1 MSGINSIPGILAGH
15 YTDLRAITGCT
26 ALVIPEGA
34 VAGVE
39 VRGAAPA
46 TRETDLLS
54 PLATVDRIHGLL
66 LTGGSA
72 FGLEAAGGVMDFLES
87 QGIGYR
93 FGESIVPV
101 VPAAALFDLAI
112 GDGRVRPGRQ
122 AGYLAAQAA
131 FNSAAGA
138 PLLEGS
144 VGAGTGATVG
154 KIFGMA
160 CASKGG
166 LGCFCHQFPSGERI
180 GALAVVNAFGDI
192 LDPGAGQRIAGCRRS
207 DGATAESALLAGDAG
222 ALLEAGQSTTL
233 IVVATDAALD
243 KARCAQLA
251 RMAHDGLAR
260 AVVPA
265 HTPVDGD
272 LVFALSTGS
281 SRGLVPL
288 IALGAAASFCAAQ
301 AILRGVRLAS
311 GLGGVPGLA
320 DGSP

>member
-15 YTDLRAITGCT
+15 YTDLHAVTGCT
-26 ALVIPEGA
+26 ALVMPEGA

-54 PLATVDRIHGLL
+54 PLAAVDRIHGLL

-87 QGIGYR
+87 RGIGYR
-93 FGESIVPV
+93 FGGSVVPV

-112 GDGRVRPGRQ
+112 GDGRIRPGRQ
-122 AGYLAAQAA
+122 AGHLAAQAA
-131 FNSAAGA
+131 FNSTAAT

-154 KIFGMA
+154 KIFGIA
-160 CASKGG
+160 YATKGG
-166 LGCFCHQFPSGERI
+166 LGCFCHQFPSGERV

-192 LDPGAGQRIAGCRRS
+192 LDPVTGQRVAGCRRG
-207 DGATAESALLAGDAG
+207 DGITAESALLAGGGG
-222 ALLEAGQSTTL
+222 AILEAGQSTTL

-243 KARCAQLA
+243 KAQCAQLA
-251 RMAHDGLAR
+251 RVAHDGLAR

-272 LVFALSTGS
+272 LAFALSTGLIK
-281 SRGLVPL
+281 SRVPL
-288 IALGAAASFCAAQ
+288 IAIGAAAAFCVAQ
-301 AILRGVRLAS
+301 AILRGVRLAA
-311 GLGGVPGLA
+311 GLGGIPGLA
-320 DGSP
+320 DVPR